1 MVDINIPPQAKILMK
16 LIKSMAPG
24 LKASVDKEN
33 DRIVFEQ
40 NKEKFYLSFE
50 LLEAILN
57 GQ

>member
-1 MVDINIPPQAKILMK
+1 MK